1 MTVDQLR
8 EVLAGMPGHIPVHV
22 AVKSDQENGGGAD
35 TDYLYTLDCGIES
48 FPTQGRM
55 AVISINY
62 EPR

>member
-8 EVLAGMPGHIPVHV
+8 EALAEMPGHIPVHV
-22 AVKSDQENGGGAD
+22 AVDAENGSGQGIS
-35 TDYLYTLDCGIES
+35 YLYTLDCVINS

-55 AVISINY
+55 AVIRINY